1 MNLFLNYPEITELDL
16 SNNMLTKL
24 PLEIS
29 FLTCLSKLD
38 IRNNAF
44 SNVNNHIYN
53 IYNYKLQFEDTVKV
67 LTSIKSLNELYID
80 LIDSNEAMIVLNNL
94 PNVQL
99 LNGKNTKDDDDEEFE
114 DIGEEGEAEVELEE
128 NN

>member
-1 MNLFLNYPEITELDL
+1 MEGISNNNKKYIIFFINRNLNETSEDLMQLFLNCTEVVELDL

-44 SNVNNHIYN
+44 SNVYN
-53 IYNYKLQFEDTVKV
+53 KL
-67 LTSIKSLNELYID
+67 I
-80 LIDSNEAMIVLNNL
+80 
-94 PNVQL
+94 
-99 LNGKNTKDDDDEEFE
+99 
-114 DIGEEGEAEVELEE
+114 
-128 NN
+128 